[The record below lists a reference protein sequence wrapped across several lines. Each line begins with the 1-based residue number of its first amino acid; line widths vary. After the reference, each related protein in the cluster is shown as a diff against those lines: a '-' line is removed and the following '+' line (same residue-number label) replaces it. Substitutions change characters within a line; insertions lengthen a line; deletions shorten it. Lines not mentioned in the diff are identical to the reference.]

1 MLVEQEKL
9 YDGEYLPK
17 MFIKTDFVTVTL
29 VLSPNLQLSSAQT
42 QTAGQLSGFYRH

>member
-29 VLSPNLQLSSAQT
+29 VLSPNLQLSSA
-42 QTAGQLSGFYRH
+42 GQLSGFYRH